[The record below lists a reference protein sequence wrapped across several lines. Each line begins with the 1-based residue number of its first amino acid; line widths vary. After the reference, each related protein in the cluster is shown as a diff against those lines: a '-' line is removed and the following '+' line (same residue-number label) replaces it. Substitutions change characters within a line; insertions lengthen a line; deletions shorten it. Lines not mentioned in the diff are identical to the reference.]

1 MGWHQGPTGFVV
13 VVMVPV
19 LFFINRDQDEA
30 RRAFVQ
36 GNAAAAGYQI
46 ERVPAIDGYA
56 PDFAAQH
63 AERIGGKVGPGTQAC
78 FLSHARAWARIAEG
92 TAPVG
97 LVCEDDARFLRPAA
111 ELEPYL
117 AAMAGHDML
126 WLNDRSVAYRAYG
139 SIAATDLLTP
149 LATVWA
155 ATSAWPR
162 DPTFPYFSRNL
173 RDLRAPGGDFYA
185 LTQAGARHLLAEFAR
200 DGARTDVDCWMF
212 FKAIPA
218 EAARLYWRR
227 FIPRWLALARIAP
240 AEQPLAAAIVDRPF
254 GTTDTRLAGGRV
266 RNPPAPA

>member
-1 MGWHQGPTGFVV
+1 
-13 VVMVPV
+13 MVPV
-19 LFFINRDQDEA
+19 LFFINRDQDET

-36 GNAAAAGYQI
+36 GNAAAAGYQT
-46 ERVPAIDGYA
+46 ERIPAIDGHA
-56 PDFAAQH
+56 PRFARH
-63 AERIGGKVGPGTQAC
+63 HRKVIGGKVGPGTQAC

-92 TAPVG
+92 SAPVG
-97 LVCEDDARFLRPAA
+97 LICEDDARFLRPAA

-126 WLNDRSVAYRAYG
+126 WLNDRSVAYRTYG
-139 SIAATDLLTP
+139 GSDAADLLTP

-155 ATSAWPR
+155 ATSARPR
-162 DPTFPYFSRNL
+162 DLTFPYFSRNL

-218 EAARLYWRR
+218 VMARLHWRR
-227 FIPRWLALARIAP
+227 FIPRWLAQAHIAP
-240 AEQPLAAAIVDRPF
+240 SEAPLAAAIVDRPF
-254 GTTDTRLAGGRV
+254 ASTDTRQAGGRV
-266 RNPPAPA
+266 RNAPPVV